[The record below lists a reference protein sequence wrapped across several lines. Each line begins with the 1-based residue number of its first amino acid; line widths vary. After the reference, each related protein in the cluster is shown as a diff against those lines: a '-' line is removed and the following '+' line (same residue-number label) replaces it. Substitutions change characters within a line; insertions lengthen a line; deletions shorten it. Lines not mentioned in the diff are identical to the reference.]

1 MQPLDS
7 IVLIAEI
14 ILFVVLS
21 ILSIYLM
28 VSLKRITGS
37 VERIEKNMD
46 DLQQKVIP
54 VLDNALTVTE
64 NVKEISTDIKNNL
77 DKVDT
82 LVTSVKDRTES
93 LLEFEKNAQD
103 KIEFQVNNTLNLIS
117 AISTGFRTFL
127 TALSGSKNHRPRKIS
142 FSHRLKI
149 RIN

>member
-7 IVLIAEI
+7 ILLIAEI
-14 ILFVVLS
+14 LLFVVLS

-37 VERIEKNMD
+37 VERIEKNMGE
-46 DLQQKVIP
+46 LQMKVNP

-64 NVKEISTDIKNNL
+64 NIKEISTDIKNNI

-103 KIEFQVNNTLNLIS
+103 KIEYQVNNSLNIIS
-117 AISTGFRTFL
+117 AVTTGFRTFFA
-127 TALSGSKNHRPRKIS
+127 ALAGSKNHRPRKNQVQS
-142 FSHRLKI
+142 PVE
-149 RIN
+149 NPD

>member
-14 ILFVVLS
+14 ILFVALS

-28 VSLKRITGS
+28 VSLKRITRS

-64 NVKEISTDIKNNL
+64 NIKEISTDIKNNI

-103 KIEFQVNNTLNLIS
+103 KIEFQVNNTLNLVS
-117 AISTGFRTFL
+117 AISTGFRTFF
-127 TALSGSKNHRPRKIS
+127 TALSGSKNHRPRKNQFQS
-142 FSHRLKI
+142 PVE
-149 RIN
+149 NPD

>member
-21 ILSIYLM
+21 VLSIYLM

-37 VERIEKNMD
+37 VERIEKDMGE
-46 DLQQKVIP
+46 LQQKVAP

-64 NVKEISTDIKNNL
+64 NIKEISTDIKNNI

-93 LLEFEKNAQD
+93 LLEFEKSAQD
-103 KIEFQVNNTLNLIS
+103 KIEFQVNNTLNLVS
-117 AISTGFRTFL
+117 AISTGFRTFF
-127 TALSGSKNHRPRKIS
+127 TALSGSKNHRPRKNRFQS
-142 FSHRLKI
+142 PVE
-149 RIN
+149 NPD

>member
-14 ILFVVLS
+14 VLFVVLS
-21 ILSIYLM
+21 ILSVYLM

-54 VLDNALTVTE
+54 VLDNALIVTE
-64 NVKEISTDIKNNL
+64 NVKEISTDIKNNI

-103 KIEFQVNNTLNLIS
+103 KIEFQVNNSLNLIS
-117 AISTGFRTFL
+117 AISTGFRTFF
-127 TALSGSKNHRPRKIS
+127 AAISGSKNHRPRKNQIQS
-142 FSHRLKI
+142 PVE
-149 RIN
+149 NPD